1 MIKVILPNCQ
11 RYGKIPSN
19 YGPRDGLLIRDT
31 ACAGLELAADMLKDV
46 GMMPDYRISMRW
58 QP

>member
-46 GMMPDYRISMRW
+46 YDA
-58 QP
+58 